1 MRIFYDYSVVLGLR
15 SNFFYYQRSQ
25 IDSSVK
31 HRDMNDQPENASKY
45 VDRCFCDDKLA
56 ILLFCSSL
64 SELEQDKYGYK
75 QLN

>member
-1 MRIFYDYSVVLGLR
+1 
-15 SNFFYYQRSQ
+15 
-25 IDSSVK
+25 
-31 HRDMNDQPENASKY
+31 MNDQPENASKY

>member
-25 IDSSVK
+25 IDSPVIHS
-31 HRDMNDQPENASKY
+31 DMSDQPENASKY